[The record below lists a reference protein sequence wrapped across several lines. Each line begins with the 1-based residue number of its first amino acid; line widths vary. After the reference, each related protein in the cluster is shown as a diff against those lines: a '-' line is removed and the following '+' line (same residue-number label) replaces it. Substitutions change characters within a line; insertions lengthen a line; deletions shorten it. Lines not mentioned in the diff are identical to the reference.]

1 MTRIAAL
8 NDWSLGSS
16 EEEDVGPTREALEA
30 QATKYYNEAINYLAH
45 GNDERAH
52 HHFSQVLLNPYVE
65 KVGHH
70 VVFGGVFVWMFL
82 LLAGCGGDMI
92 K

>member
-30 QATKYYNEAINYLAH
+30 QATKSYNEAISFLAH
-45 GNDERAH
+45 GDDERAH
-52 HHFSQVLLNPYVE
+52 EHFSAVLQNPYVE
-65 KVGHH
+65 KVG
-70 VVFGGVFVWMFL
+70 GG
-82 LLAGCGGDMI
+82 G
-92 K
+92 